1 MNDIDRFFPVAAHAE
16 LVRKVIEADA
26 TRDAALFASL
36 FTAEG
41 TFRIGA
47 MPAVKGPP
55 IIEAAVAGFFQ
66 RLGGG
71 IEHTLEGAW
80 ASDGSLVWQAQVTW
94 TLGDGR
100 RVSTPYV
107 NVLRLAED
115 GRVED
120 YRVHV
125 DMTVLAPP
133 SPDRGEPH

>member
-1 MNDIDRFFPVAAHAE
+1 MNDIDRLFPVAAHAE
-16 LVRKVIEADA
+16 LVSKVIEADA
-26 TRDAALFASL
+26 TRNASLFASL
-36 FTAEG
+36 LTAEG

-47 MPAVKGPP
+47 RPAVQGPAS
-55 IIEAAVAGFFQ
+55 IEAAVAEFF
-66 RLGGG
+66 RMLGGG
-71 IEHTLEGAW
+71 IEHTFEGAW
-80 ASDGSLVWQAQVTW
+80 TSDRSLVWQAQVTW

-100 RVSTPYV
+100 RISAPYV

-133 SPDRGEPH
+133 PPRA